1 MWIGGTQLYSGGTWQ
16 GVADWTGSGDTH
28 TKDFGSGT
36 VTVTSAADKFTITL
50 NSATIT
56 NSAASNGRLGQ
67 SAIYAEGS
75 VLVIPNGQNTLTA
88 NGDNSA
94 CGIYLSSGSLT
105 VDGYGILTVNA
116 KEYGLFTADTL
127 TLRNATVTVEGATP
141 DYGTQSSALCAG
153 QSASGVVINNATVTA
168 MGRTYGIESQ
178 QSILIENGAVVTAT
192 SKGIYSAIGAG
203 SDDTIT
209 ITGSTVTAQNVRS
222 NDGNYYAFN
231 KAPTVDSGVE
241 VKAGTN
247 ELSASLVP
255 SPVDT
260 TYTQNR
266 YVKITP
272 PSGSAKLS
280 SITLTYDDPSI
291 SGGKMTETIPVNS
304 ETTEYSRDVDYIANS
319 VTITLARENSNAQ
332 ITVDSEPSDVIFTKD
347 LAVGENIFTI
357 IVTNGGNEE
366 TYTLTITRE
375 NPVTVDPA
383 EDVIV
388 PTWKIGT
395 ANPSPE
401 NVDVSSS
408 SSTPLYIHA
417 FLSGTNREYFS
428 IGASLTHT
436 QEMKGI
442 KVDRTTSP
450 TFSIYPYE
458 KGITAAGYYTAD
470 LTLEFYTNEAC
481 TASAGIDPVT
491 RNVKLTVEPADSV
504 TSTYTVTYHHGN
516 TLHAT
521 GSVDSVTADVGTP
534 HTVKANG
541 FTNLNKVFVN
551 WNTKEDGSGTA
562 YTPGETFSPSA
573 GEMTLYAQWMDP
585 QATAYTVKYNHG
597 TTSSATGTM
606 PDVSV
611 IIGNTHTVKANGF
624 GNSAEVF
631 VNWNTE
637 ADGTGTPYA
646 PGDTFTPTKDVTL
659 YARWIAEGEMA
670 YTVTYH
676 HGTGNHITGTMNPIV
691 VPVGTSHTVKA
702 NEFKNSEKVFDNWNT
717 KADRTGISYNPG
729 DSISEG
735 MTLYA
740 QWKDPEATY
749 TVKYHHGNTQHA
761 TGTMSEDVLHPGETY
776 VVKANG
782 FGNPVDV
789 FLNWNT
795 KEDGSGTS
803 YNPGDVLTA
812 GDVTLYAQWR
822 YAVTP
827 QGHSGSG
834 SSDGRYFEYPRTV
847 KDGGS
852 VSFGKSPVVVEV
864 ILPKGSTGDVVL
876 TVESVE
882 DWPAKEKT
890 PYAFDISAPGK
901 AEGIAQ
907 IIFKIKL
914 ADLERLEVMPK
925 DVGIFHKVG
934 DEWVQLKTVYEIKD
948 TYVYYTADTDS
959 FSPFE
964 IRFVEDGAVPKDSAE
979 PVVPDTPVTPETPD
993 EPDTPVEPETPETPA
1008 PLLGVL
1014 AGLGAALIIRRK

>member
-1 MWIGGTQLYSGGTWQ
+1 MWIGGKQIYS
-16 GVADWTGSGDTH
+16 
-28 TKDFGSGT
+28 SGT
-36 VTVTSAADKFTITL
+36 VAFPLPSGWQKDGTTGVKSDDGKITVTYALDSGSYGTFTITL
-50 NSATIT
+50 NGATI
-56 NSAASNGRLGQ
+56 SNTATTGEEANT
-67 SAIYAEGS
+67 SAIYASGAN
-75 VLVIPNGQNTLTA
+75 VLVNLIGDNMLTA
-88 NGDNSA
+88 
-94 CGIYLSSGSLT
+94 SSGVFGIRAHTLT
-105 VDGYGILTVNA
+105 VDGYGKLTVYA
-116 KEYGLFTADTL
+116 KKNGLYAHSEMIIK
-127 TLRNATVTVEGATP
+127 NATVI
-141 DYGTQSSALCAG
+141 SSAVEQSVIYVYAG
-153 QSASGVVINNATVTA
+153 STSGLTITNATVTA
-168 MGRTYGIESQ
+168 ETTS
-178 QSILIENGAVVTAT
+178 NGW
-192 SKGIYSAIGAG
+192 SAISTYLTDAPIK
-203 SDDTIT
+203 IT
-209 ITGSTVTAQNVRS
+209 GGSTVTAMSGSR
-222 NDGNYYAFN
+222 AFN
-231 KAPTVDSGVE
+231 KAPILDSGVE
-241 VKAGTN
+241 VKAGTDKA
-247 ELSASLVP
+247 SAILVS

-260 TYTQNR
+260 TYTQSK

-272 PSGSAKLS
+272 PSDSAELS
-280 SITLTYDDPSI
+280 SITLTYSSTYDVTYSDSATPTI
-291 SGGKMTETIPVNS
+291 NHDSGTVTAGEVLFHSNQ
-304 ETTEYSRDVDYIANS
+304 
-319 VTITLARENSNAQ
+319 VTISAVPAAGSLATVTVDGGDSDRDLKVGNTEFT
-332 ITVDSEPSDVIFTKD
+332 ITVTNTVADPANTK
-347 LAVGENIFTI
+347 
-357 IVTNGGNEE
+357 
-366 TYTLTITRE
+366 TYTLTIPRQ
-375 NPVTVDPA
+375 NPITVNPA
-383 EDVIV
+383 EDTIIV

-395 ANPSPE
+395 ANPSPGT
-401 NVDVSSS
+401 VDVRSSY
-408 SSTPLYIHA
+408 STPLYIHA
-417 FLSGTNREYFS
+417 SLSGTNSGDFS

-442 KVDRTTSP
+442 KVDSTTFP
-450 TFSIYPYE
+450 RFSIYPYE
-458 KGITAAGYYTAD
+458 TGITAAGEYTAI

-481 TASAGIDPVT
+481 TDSAGIPKVT
-491 RNVKLTVEPADSV
+491 RNVELTVESADSV
-504 TSTYTVTYHHGN
+504 TSTYTIRYDAGN
-516 TLHAT
+516 TNFAT
-521 GSVDSVTADVGTP
+521 GNVDSVTADVGTS

-551 WNTKEDGSGTA
+551 WNTEEDGSGTA

-585 QATAYTVKYNHG
+585 QATAYIVKYNHG
-597 TTSSATGTM
+597 TTDFATGTM

-611 IIGNTHTVKANGF
+611 IIGNTHTVKENGF
-624 GNSAEVF
+624 GNGAEVF

-659 YARWIAEGEMA
+659 YAQWIDEGATA
-670 YTVTYH
+670 YTVTYN

-717 KADRTGISYNPG
+717 KADRSGISYNPG

-749 TVKYHHGNTQHA
+749 TVKYHHGNTLHA
-761 TGTMSEDVLHPGETY
+761 TGTMSEDVLHPGETH

-782 FGNPVDV
+782 FENPVDV

-795 KEDGSGTS
+795 AADGSGKS

-864 ILPKGSTGDVVL
+864 ILPKGSTGEVVL

-948 TYVYYTADTDS
+948 THVYYTADTDS

>member
-1 MWIGGTQLYSGGTWQ
+1 MYIGGKQIYDGGTVVDSLPAEWNLFGT
-16 GVADWTGSGDTH
+16 GVKSADGKITVTYTNPEAGSTIGTFTVTLTDAEITGA
-28 TKDFGSGT
+28 GSGT
-36 VTVTSAADKFTITL
+36 NAWY
-50 NSATIT
+50 
-56 NSAASNGRLGQ
+56 
-67 SAIYAEGS
+67 AIYTDGN
-75 VLVIPNGQNTLTA
+75 VLVIPFGENTLTA
-88 NGDNSA
+88 
-94 CGIYLSSGSLT
+94 SSVSGVGMYAHTLT
-105 VDGYGILTVNA
+105 VDGYGKLTVDAKKNGLYAHSEMIIKNA
-116 KEYGLFTADTL
+116 TVISSAEQNVIYVHNGSEYGLTIT
-127 TLRNATVTVEGATP
+127 
-141 DYGTQSSALCAG
+141 
-153 QSASGVVINNATVTA
+153 NATVTA
-168 MGRTYGIESQ
+168 E
-178 QSILIENGAVVTAT
+178 T
-192 SKGIYSAIGAG
+192 SGDWSAIYAHH
-203 SDDTIT
+203 TNAPIKIT
-209 ITGSTVTAQNVRS
+209 GGSTVTAQNV
-222 NDGNYYAFN
+222 NTGNYYAFN

-247 ELSASLVP
+247 KASAILVP
-255 SPVDT
+255 SPGET
-260 TYTQNR
+260 TYTQNK

-272 PSGSAKLS
+272 PSDSAELS
-280 SITLTYDDPSI
+280 SITLTYNKQGSTGTQTDNI
-291 SGGKMTETIPVNS
+291 LVTSGI
-304 ETTEYSRDVDYIANS
+304 TEYSPQVWYGA
-319 VTITLARENSNAQ
+319 E
-332 ITVDSEPSDVIFTKD
+332 TVDITAHKQSSSATVTGDGTGKTLRF
-347 LAVGENIFTI
+347 GENTFTI
-357 IVTNGGNEE
+357 KVTNGGITN
-366 TYTLTITRE
+366 TYTLKITRE
-375 NPVTVDPA
+375 NPVTVTPA
-383 EDVIV
+383 EDVTV

-395 ANPSPE
+395 ANPSPGT
-401 NVDVSSS
+401 VDVSSS
-408 SSTPLYIHA
+408 YSTPLYIHA
-417 FLSGTNREYFS
+417 SLSGPDSGYFS

-442 KVDRTTSP
+442 KVDSTTFP
-450 TFSIYPYE
+450 RFSIYPYE
-458 KGITAAGYYTAD
+458 KGITADGEYTAI
-470 LTLEFYTNEAC
+470 LTLGFYTDEAC
-481 TASAGIDPVT
+481 TAPAGIPEVPM
-491 RNVKLTVEPADSV
+491 NVKLIVKPADSV

-516 TLHAT
+516 TPHAT
-521 GSVDSVTADVGTP
+521 GNVDSVTANVGTP

-551 WNTKEDGSGTA
+551 WNTKADGSGTA

-624 GNSAEVF
+624 GNGAEVF

-646 PGDTFTPTKDVTL
+646 PGDMFTPTKDVTL
-659 YARWIAEGEMA
+659 YAQWIDEGATA
-670 YTVTYH
+670 YTVTYN

-717 KADRTGISYNPG
+717 KEDGTGTLYNPG
-729 DSISEG
+729 DRISEG

-749 TVKYHHGNTQHA
+749 TVKYHHGNTLHA
-761 TGTMSEDVLHPGETY
+761 TGTMSEDVLHPGETH

-782 FGNPVDV
+782 FENPVDV

-795 KEDGSGTS
+795 AADGSGTS
-803 YNPGDVLTA
+803 YNPGDVLIA

-864 ILPKGSTGDVVL
+864 ILPKGSTGEVVL

-914 ADLERLEVMPK
+914 ADLERLEVLPK

-948 TYVYYTADTDS
+948 THVYYTADTDS